1 MSQVLIIEDNVDLS
15 TLFQMALEISG
26 IQADICRDER
36 DALSKIRAQKPSV
49 VLLDMHLPN
58 ISGETIYTHIKLH
71 YKEIVVLVIT
81 ADRQLYSKYKSQAK
95 AFLKPMSMPEL
106 QSEVRAIL

>member
-26 IQADICRDER
+26 IQAD
-36 DALSKIRAQKPSV
+36 
-49 VLLDMHLPN
+49 